1 MKTIFDRR
9 LVKSL
14 ELRDKA
20 GAVIPGGAQTF
31 SKSPI
36 SFVQGVAPNFLTKGR
51 GAFVWDIDGNRY
63 IDYIMGLGPVIL
75 GHADPAV
82 NEAVMDQIKDGVSFS
97 LPHPLEVE
105 VAQTLCE
112 IIPCAEMVRFG
123 KNGSDVT
130 AAAVRAARAYTH
142 RDMVARCGYHGWQD
156 WYIGSTDRHLGVPE
170 AVRRLTLR
178 FPYNDLEALHLLF
191 KQNPGEIAC
200 VVMEPVTFDAPQPGY
215 LEGVLTLCR
224 NYGALLVFDEVIT
237 GFRFGIGGA
246 QSHFGVTPDLACFG
260 KAMANGFPLSAIVGR
275 AEVMRIFTEVFF
287 SSTFGGETVSLA
299 ACLATI
305 RVLRERHAFDRI
317 WRIGA
322 LLQEGINLLV
332 KEYGLVE
339 QVRCIGFPPWTG
351 IQIQTSDEDES
362 QLLRGLF
369 QQEAIQRGVLT
380 AGNNFITLTHEEV
393 IIDETLT
400 VYNEVFRI
408 ISEAVE
414 AGDLSSRLKGAPPQP
429 IIRQA

>member
-1 MKTIFDRR
+1 MKTTSNRR
-9 LVKSL
+9 LEKSL
-14 ELRDKA
+14 ALRDKA
-20 GAVIPGGAQTF
+20 DAVIPGGAQTF

-36 SFVQGVAPNFLTKGR
+36 SFVQGIAPNFLTKGQ

-82 NEAVMDQIKDGVSFS
+82 NEAVIEQIRDGVSFS

-105 VAQTLCE
+105 VAQALCE

-123 KNGSDVT
+123 KNGSDAT

-170 AVRRLTLR
+170 AVRWLTLR

-191 KQNPGEIAC
+191 KQHRDEIDC

-215 LEGVLTLCR
+215 LEGVQTLCR
-224 NYGALLVFDEVIT
+224 KHGALLVFDEVIT

-260 KAMANGFPLSAIVGR
+260 KAMARGGR
-275 AEVMRIFTEVFF
+275 SVFT
-287 SSTFGGETVSLA
+287 S
-299 ACLATI
+299 
-305 RVLRERHAFDRI
+305 
-317 WRIGA
+317 
-322 LLQEGINLLV
+322 
-332 KEYGLVE
+332 
-339 QVRCIGFPPWTG
+339 
-351 IQIQTSDEDES
+351 
-362 QLLRGLF
+362 
-369 QQEAIQRGVLT
+369 
-380 AGNNFITLTHEEV
+380 
-393 IIDETLT
+393 
-400 VYNEVFRI
+400 
-408 ISEAVE
+408 
-414 AGDLSSRLKGAPPQP
+414 
-429 IIRQA
+429 